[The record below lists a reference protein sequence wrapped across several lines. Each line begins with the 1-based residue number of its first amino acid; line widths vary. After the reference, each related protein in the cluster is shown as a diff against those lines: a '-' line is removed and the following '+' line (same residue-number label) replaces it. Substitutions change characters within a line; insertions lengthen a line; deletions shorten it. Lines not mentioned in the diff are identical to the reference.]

1 MKSFI
6 WLYIIFIYFI
16 NYTYSEN
23 ITITVG
29 ERGLYFSPQNI
40 TAKYNDAVSIL
51 IIFCSF
57 LISLIDIFN
66 ISLFSLIR

>member
-1 MKSFI
+1 MRSLI
-6 WLYIIFIYFI
+6 CLYIIFIYFI
-16 NYTYSEN
+16 NYINCEN

-57 LISLIDIFN
+57 LISLIIYLIDTFFFN
-66 ISLFSLIR
+66 